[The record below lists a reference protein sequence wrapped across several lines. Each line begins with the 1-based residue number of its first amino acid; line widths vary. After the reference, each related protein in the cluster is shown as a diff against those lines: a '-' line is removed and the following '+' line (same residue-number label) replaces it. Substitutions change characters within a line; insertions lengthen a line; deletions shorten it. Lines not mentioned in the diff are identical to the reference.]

1 MPGQD
6 DLSQNVQFPV
16 LSDAPNIENDLRT
29 LVGGVVPKLNMIFA
43 NAAERAANLPAPVE
57 GMETYLVAEQRKEV
71 RANGAWQEVIRGTL
85 GWTNVSLSF
94 GYRAYVGSTIGPRV
108 RRVGPIVYMEG
119 RLEKTSGTDIPASDS
134 LTLGIIPAAYRPVGH
149 YAEMACTTSNAGTGT
164 PLARIEVWN
173 TDGSIRYW
181 SDRATAF
188 VGFSAWWFVT

>member
-1 MPGQD
+1 MPTFD
-6 DLSQNVQFPV
+6 DLSQGVQHPV
-16 LSDAPNIENDLRT
+16 LGDAPNIESDFRT
-29 LVGGVVPKLNMIFA
+29 LVGGIVPKLNMIFA
-43 NAAERAANLPAPVE
+43 NANERAANLPNPAE

-71 RANGAWQEVIRGTL
+71 RVNGSWQEVIRGTL
-85 GWTNVSLSF
+85 GWTNVSLAS

-119 RLEKTSGTDIPASDS
+119 RLEKTNGTDIPASDS
-134 LTLGIIPAAYRPVGH
+134 LTLGTIPAAYRPVGH
-149 YAEMACTTSNAGTGT
+149 YAEMACTTSNAGSGT

-188 VGFSAWWFVT
+188 VGFSSLWFVT